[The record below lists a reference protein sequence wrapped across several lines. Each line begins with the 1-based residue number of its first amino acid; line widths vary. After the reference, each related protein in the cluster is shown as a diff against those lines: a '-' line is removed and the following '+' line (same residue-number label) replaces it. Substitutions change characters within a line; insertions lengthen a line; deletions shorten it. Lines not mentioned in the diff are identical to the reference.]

1 MLVIPAIDL
10 KDGRCV
16 RLRQGRFDDVT
27 VFSDDPLAVAQR
39 WFDAGCRRLHLVD
52 LDGAVAGAPRND
64 ALVRRICEAAG
75 AVPIQV
81 GGGIRDQAT
90 IAAYLDAGISQ
101 VILGTRAVADPE
113 FLADA
118 CSTYPDRI
126 ILGLDARDGL
136 LATDGWEATS
146 TLRAVDF
153 AREAAA
159 HPLYAM
165 VYTDIARDG
174 MLSGLNVAATEQ
186 YPKGLGA
193 TAPILAERLGEI
205 PAKLMFSC
213 RECSEIFTEFA
224 NAGRRKVLVVGIE
237 SHVCVQQSVLD
248 LMGEG
253 FRIYVAVDAV
263 GSRHQIDYQT
273 ALRRMDSAGATL
285 TTTEA
290 ALFEWCE
297 VAGTAE
303 FKQISQ
309 LVREEP
315 PEPE

>member
-1 MLVIPAIDL
+1 MSSNDNSPRSPDLMSRDDTALLVIDVQDRLLPAIADR
-10 KDGRCV
+10 DRIV
-16 RLRQGRFDDVT
+16 
-27 VFSDDPLAVAQR
+27 
-39 WFDAGCRRLHLVD
+39 WNIRRLI
-52 LDGAVAGAPRND
+52 DGARV
-64 ALVRRICEAAG
+64 
-75 AVPIQV
+75 
-81 GGGIRDQAT
+81 
-90 IAAYLDAGISQ
+90 
-101 VILGTRAVADPE
+101 
-113 FLADA
+113 
-118 CSTYPDRI
+118 
-126 ILGLDARDGL
+126 LGLD
-136 LATDGWEATS
+136 
-146 TLRAVDF
+146 
-153 AREAAA
+153 
-159 HPLYAM
+159 
-165 VYTDIARDG
+165 
-174 MLSGLNVAATEQ
+174 VAATEQ
-186 YPKGLGA
+186 YPKGLGT

-213 RECSEIFTEFA
+213 RECDEIFTEFA
-224 NAGRRKVLVVGIE
+224 ENGRRKVLVVGIE